1 VLDLPITVEGAQNSG
16 ALRKKITFKN
26 ESSSPVKLLGVTPSC
41 GCMVSDFQKKSYAP
55 GDTGELTIIVDSS
68 KVSGKEVKKLLLSTD
83 DAERPLVDV
92 AINLDIAPLI
102 DISPRRLYWTKTEP
116 LSAKSIDLEVKN
128 GDFRIVSVSS
138 TMSSIFPKLDVSN
151 SENSKYSLTVDP
163 SSVKGPTKAIL
174 RIETDSESFKYD
186 YIAVVVDRELSK

>member
-1 VLDLPITVEGAQNSG
+1 MKLTLCIQFISISFAFSPLCNASLAVLDLPITVEGTQNSG

-102 DISPRRLYWTKTEP
+102 DISPRRGKGQSRV
-116 LSAKSIDLEVKN
+116 LSLFVLKI
-128 GDFRIVSVSS
+128 I
-138 TMSSIFPKLDVSN
+138 
-151 SENSKYSLTVDP
+151 
-163 SSVKGPTKAIL
+163 
-174 RIETDSESFKYD
+174 
-186 YIAVVVDRELSK
+186 